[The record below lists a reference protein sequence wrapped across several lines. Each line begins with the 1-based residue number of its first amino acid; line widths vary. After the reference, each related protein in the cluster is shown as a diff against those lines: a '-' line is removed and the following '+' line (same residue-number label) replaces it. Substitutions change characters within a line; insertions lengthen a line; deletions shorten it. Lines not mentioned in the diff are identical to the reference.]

1 MEKLTVQKIEINNLL
16 FEYYLKSVM
25 FWDEE
30 KTFAPNGLTKND
42 FDDQTEAYALFGN
55 DRYIGFS
62 LVKKNPQNNTV
73 LFKNIVNEAKNKD
86 RRIEYLDNYIEKI
99 IKLEYHK

>member
-16 FEYYLKSVM
+16 FDYYLKSAM
-25 FWDEE
+25 FWDED
-30 KTFAPNGLTKND
+30 KTFAPKGLTKND

-62 LVKKNPQNNTV
+62 LVKKNPQDNTV
-73 LFKNIVNEAKNKD
+73 LFKNIVNETRNKD
-86 RRIEYLDNYIEKI
+86 ERIEYLDKHIGKI
-99 IKLEYHK
+99 IKLKYHK